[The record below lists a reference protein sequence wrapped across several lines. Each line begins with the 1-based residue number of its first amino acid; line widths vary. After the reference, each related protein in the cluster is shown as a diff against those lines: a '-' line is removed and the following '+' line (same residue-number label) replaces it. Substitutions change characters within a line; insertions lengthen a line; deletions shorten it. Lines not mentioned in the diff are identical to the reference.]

1 MDLREEPTSIPM
13 ARPLTDRLGT
23 FRPGW
28 NRVILGLALLGIL
41 VVAHLSIQQGR
52 GFDRG
57 CFGFGAPEAVQA
69 TFDCSAVVSSGAG
82 TFLGASNVVWGFGFY
97 GAVTLLTIGFLVT
110 GRTGR
115 MRLNGLRQ
123 MALTGGLLYSAYL
136 SYVQFFQIGDLCA
149 LCLTSAGVTTVL
161 FLVQTASLFVPFGT
175 TPTSMSTRFLK
186 REIIRSGYLVILAA
200 VLVGADFAYFNSLG
214 DPNTAEAA
222 PAQTVAGDRGSA
234 ASGSSGDAACQLDP
248 AKGPVSDWQSL
259 VNMQDPMQGSA
270 GADVTVIEYFDPN
283 CPHCKDFHEA
293 MKPIVE
299 EYQDEVHFV
308 YKPFPLRSTSLP
320 EVEALYAAAQQGKFF
335 EMLDAQFARQSRG
348 GISEQDLR
356 AIAPEIGMKA
366 DVLMTKV
373 NQSKHRS
380 YIVQQRQRAIEM
392 GVNST
397 PTVLV
402 NGHFVRSR
410 SPECMRQ
417 FIERAKSGELEA
429 S

>member
-1 MDLREEPTSIPM
+1 MSPS
-13 ARPLTDRLGT
+13 AADRLGT
-23 FRPGW
+23 YRSSW
-28 NRVILGLALLGIL
+28 NRAVLGLALLGIL
-41 VVAHLSIQQGR
+41 VVAHLYIQQGR

-57 CFGFGAPEAVQA
+57 CFGFGAPASVQA

-82 TFLGASNVVWGFGFY
+82 TLFGVSNVFWGLGFY
-97 GAVTLLTIGFLVT
+97 SIAVLLSLGFLFA

-115 MRLNGLRQ
+115 VRLNAARQ
-123 MALTGGLLYSAYL
+123 AVLTGGLLYSIYL
-136 SYVQFFQIGDLCA
+136 SYVQFVQLGDLCA
-149 LCLTSAGVTTVL
+149 LCLTSAGVATTL

-175 TPTSMSTRFLK
+175 TDTSMSTRFLK
-186 REIIRSGYLVILAA
+186 REIIRSTYLIALAA
-200 VLVGADFAYFNSLG
+200 VLVGADFAYFNSLE
-214 DPNTAEAA
+214 DAA
-222 PAQTVAGDRGSA
+222 PPEEATTQAAAADRAETA
-234 ASGSSGDAACQLDP
+234 ARTASDPACQLDP
-248 AKGPVSDWQSL
+248 TKNPVSDWQSL

-293 MKPIVE
+293 MKPIVD
-299 EYQDEVHFV
+299 EYEDEVHFV

-335 EMLDAQFARQSRG
+335 EMLTAQFARQSRG
-348 GISEQDLR
+348 GIVEQDLR
-356 AIAPEIGMKA
+356 EIAPEIGMKA
-366 DVLMTKV
+366 DVLMTKI
-373 NQSKHRS
+373 NQNKHRS
-380 YIVQQRQRAIEM
+380 YIVQQRQRAIQM

-417 FIERAKSGELEA
+417 FIERAKSGDLGA